1 MSSLRAWSVFA
12 FIYLT
17 SDALEMPINGGIEL
31 KDDAMQWSKEL
42 SATLEKTLK
51 KDNVQ
56 E

>member
-1 MSSLRAWSVFA
+1 MFA